1 MEQDHVDN
9 VQSLS
14 TDVFSGIAA
23 NLFEMLPYILY
34 VLSVPSYRFIYAN
47 QAQVDLIRDPH
58 IKSPADLQGKH
69 PWEVIPR
76 WKELVMPVYEEVRTT
91 GKPRHLRDIQFQ
103 LAWGMSY
110 RDMSII
116 PNADASTG
124 SVISISTLT
133 IDITDRKQ
141 AEEALR
147 TSEEKYRSIAESAA
161 EAIIA
166 ADSDGNVISW
176 NKGAETM
183 FGYTAE
189 EMIGKPEAIL
199 MPERYREVH
208 KEGLERFRR
217 TGRGH
222 IVGDTVEFSGLRKD
236 GSEFP
241 LEVSLST
248 WRTDQGRFYGAII
261 RDISEHKR
269 VEARL
274 ENALETAEQSRARET
289 EALAVAQYQLTILQ
303 RALLP
308 RDPILDERYVVAT
321 TYIPAFASQEVGG
334 DFYDV
339 FKVPDGKAGILIG
352 DVSGKGIEA
361 ASLAAA
367 TRSTIRAFTHE
378 FLSSGKA
385 LTHANSVLYPQQPSP
400 ESFVTAFL
408 VVLDMATGSLLCSGA
423 GHVAPAVFHRTGEV
437 EFLELSHPPLGLYEI
452 EEFDEVEAQLEPG
465 DKIILYTDGISEA
478 RRDSEMLGTEGIER
492 ALVKMGHRSPYETVD
507 LLVAAA
513 AAWGRGRLTDDVGV
527 VVVERIEAIGPSR

>member
-1 MEQDHVDN
+1 MEKHHVND

-14 TDVFSGIAA
+14 ADVFPGIAA
-23 NLFEMLPYILY
+23 NLFEMVPYILY

-47 QAQVDLIRDPH
+47 QAQVDLIRDPN
-58 IKSPADLQGKH
+58 IRTPADLQGKH

-76 WKELVMPVYEEVRTT
+76 WKELVMPVYEEVRNTAE
-91 GKPRHLRDIQFQ
+91 PRYLRDIQFQ
-103 LAWGMSY
+103 LAWGTSY

-116 PNADASTG
+116 PNVDPETG

-147 TSEEKYRSIAESAA
+147 SSEEKYRSIAESAA

-183 FGYTAE
+183 FGYTAG
-189 EMIGKPEAIL
+189 EMIGTPEAIL

-208 KEGLERFRR
+208 KEGLERMRR

-222 IVGDTVEFSGLRKD
+222 IVGDTVEFCGLRKD
-236 GSEFP
+236 GTEFP

-261 RDISEHKR
+261 RDISEHKQ

-274 ENALETAEQSRARET
+274 GKALETAEQSSARET

-339 FKVPDGKAGILIG
+339 FKAPNEKAGILIG

-378 FLSSGKA
+378 FLSPGKV

-408 VVLDMATGSLLCSGA
+408 VVLDMPSGSLLCSGA
-423 GHVAPAVFHRTGEV
+423 GHVAPAISRRTGKV
-437 EFLELSHPPLGLYEI
+437 EFLELGHPPLGLYEV
-452 EEFDEVEAQLEPG
+452 EEFDEIEAQLEPG
-465 DKIILYTDGISEA
+465 DMVILYTDGVSEA
-478 RRDSEMLGTEGIER
+478 RRDSEMFGTEGIER

-513 AAWGRGRLTDDVGV
+513 ADWGRGRLTDDVGV
-527 VVVERIEAIGPSR
+527 VVVERMEAVGPSR